1 MTKLKIYCDKNE
13 VGFLGFNAKDEE
25 FSFEYTDY
33 WKKNGFELSPFMK
46 FGTNIP
52 SKVIRNFIENLLPEG
67 QGREVLSSFHH
78 ISKSNIF
85 AFIHIIGKETTGAL
99 TFSVEGTFL
108 ETSFREVPKSE
119 LAQRI
124 RDRKNI
130 PIELWDGN
138 ARLSV
143 AGVQDKL
150 PITIIDGKFGFGEGE
165 LASTH
170 ILKFEK
176 ETDNIVLNEF
186 LSLKLASI
194 AGLEVPNIEI
204 IKLEEQEVLLVERF
218 DRKNI
223 NDEKILRKH
232 IIDGCQA
239 LNLSVSHK
247 YERAFGSGDMK
258 DYREGA
264 TFKKIFSL
272 IDKCS
277 SPILTKKSLITWI
290 CVNLCLGNSDAH
302 GKNISFKIEK
312 DKMSLTPF
320 YDIVNINIYKGKYD
334 TDFAMGIDDSFNY
347 DELGSFDIIEF
358 CKSLNINLKGFVKE
372 FNKVSTEIRS
382 SLNDDILVGF
392 VSEDNIDFYEKYRI
406 DVNSRTKKLSDVIN
420 YCLEYK

>member
-1 MTKLKIYCDKNE
+1 MTKLGIFCDSKQ
-13 VGFLGFNAKDEE
+13 VGVLKFNVVDDE

-33 WKKNGFELSPFMK
+33 WKENGFELSPYLK
-46 FGTNIP
+46 FETTIS

-67 QGREVLSSFHH
+67 QGREILSNFYH

-85 AFIHIIGKETTGAL
+85 GLVGIIGKETTGAL
-99 TFSVEGTFL
+99 TFSGENITL
-108 ETSFREVPKSE
+108 ETSFREVTIPE
-119 LAQRI
+119 LAERI
-124 RDRKNI
+124 RKRKSI
-130 PIELWDGN
+130 PIEVWDDN

-150 PITIIDGKFGFGEGE
+150 PMAIIDGKFGFGEGE

-204 IKLEEQEVLLVERF
+204 IKIEDQEVLLVERF
-218 DRKNI
+218 DREKI

-258 DYREGA
+258 NYREGA
-264 TFKKIFSL
+264 SLQKIFSL
-272 IDKCS
+272 INKCT
-277 SPILTKKSLITWI
+277 SPILAKKNLITWI

-312 DKMSLTPF
+312 NKMELTPF

-358 CKSLNINLKGFVKE
+358 CNSLNINLKSFVKE
-372 FNKVSTEIRS
+372 FKRVSKEIILCLDS
-382 SLNDDILVGF
+382 DILISSF
-392 VSEDNIDFYEKYRI
+392 SEQKIEFYKEYKM
-406 DVNSRTKKLSDVIN
+406 DVKNRNTKLIELFE
-420 YCLEYK
+420 YCLEYQ

>member
-1 MTKLKIYCDKNE
+1 MTKLGIFCDSKQ
-13 VGFLGFNAKDEE
+13 VGVLKFNVVDDE
-25 FSFEYTDY
+25 FSFEYTDD
-33 WKKNGFELSPFMK
+33 WKENGFELSPYLK
-46 FGTNIP
+46 FETTIP
-52 SKVIRNFIENLLPEG
+52 SKVIRNFVENLLPEG
-67 QGREVLSSFHH
+67 QGREILSNFHH

-85 AFIHIIGKETTGAL
+85 GLIGIIGKETTGAL
-99 TFSVEGTFL
+99 TFSVENIAL
-108 ETSFREVPKSE
+108 ETSFREVPIPE
-119 LAQRI
+119 LADRI
-124 RDRKNI
+124 RKRKSI
-130 PIELWDGN
+130 PIEVWDDN

-150 PITIIDGKFGFGEGE
+150 PIAIIDGKFGFGEGE

-204 IKLEEQEVLLVERF
+204 IKIEDQEVLLVERF
-218 DRKNI
+218 DRENI

-247 YERAFGSGDMK
+247 YERAFGAGDMK

-264 TFKKIFSL
+264 SFKKIFSL

-277 SPILTKKSLITWI
+277 APILAKKNLITWI

-302 GKNISFKIEK
+302 GKNISLQIEK
-312 DKMSLTPF
+312 DKMELTPF

-358 CKSLNINLKGFVKE
+358 CDSLNINLKSFVKE
-372 FNKVSTEIRS
+372 FKRVSKEI
-382 SLNDDILVGF
+382 ILCLDSDMLIDS
-392 VSEDNIDFYEKYRI
+392 VSGKKIEFYEEYRM
-406 DVNSRTKKLSDVIN
+406 DVKTRNIKLIEIFE
-420 YCLEYK
+420 YCLEYQ

>member
-13 VGFLGFNAKDEE
+13 VGFLEFNVENEE
-25 FSFEYTDY
+25 FSFKYTEY
-33 WKKNGFELSPFMK
+33 WEKNGFELSPYMK
-46 FGTNIP
+46 FGITISP
-52 SKVIRNFIENLLPEG
+52 KVIRNFIENLLPEG
-67 QGREVLSSFHH
+67 QGREILSSFHH

-85 AFIHIIGKETTGAL
+85 GLIHIIGKETTGAL

-119 LAQRI
+119 LAERI
-124 RDRKNI
+124 RERKSI

-176 ETDNIVLNEF
+176 ESEKIVLNEF
-186 LSLKLASI
+186 LSLKLASK
-194 AGLEVPNIEI
+194 AGLEIPNINL
-204 IKLEEQEVLLVERF
+204 IKLEDQEVLLVERF
-218 DRKNI
+218 DRENI
-223 NDEKILRKH
+223 NDEKVIRKH

-247 YERAFGSGDMK
+247 YERAFGAGNMK

-264 TFKKIFSL
+264 SFQKIFSL
-272 IDKCS
+272 IDKCT
-277 SPILTKKSLITWI
+277 SPILAKKSLITWI

-334 TDFAMGIDDSFNY
+334 TDLAMGIDDIFNY
-347 DELGSFDIIEF
+347 EELGAFDIIEF
-358 CKSLNINLKGFVKE
+358 CDLLDINLKSFVKE
-372 FNKVSTEIRS
+372 FKKVSTEITTC
-382 SLNDDILVGF
+382 LDDDILIAF
-392 VSEDNIDFYEKYRI
+392 VSEDNIDFYEKYRM
-406 DVNSRTKKLSDVIN
+406 DVNSRIKKLSEIIN
-420 YCLEYK
+420 HCLEY